1 MPALTV
7 EPHTPL
13 FAILD
18 LIFDLSCFGQ
28 AILLRR
34 LWICGFSENHKGEG
48 DLEIH
53 LDVMNPSSKIELM
66 YGQVAFV
73 VRDMDKIIEG
83 QQENSYGYDALD
95 FY

>member
-1 MPALTV
+1 
-7 EPHTPL
+7 
-13 FAILD
+13 
-18 LIFDLSCFGQ
+18 
-28 AILLRR
+28 
-34 LWICGFSENHKGEG
+34 
-48 DLEIH
+48 
-53 LDVMNPSSKIELM
+53 M